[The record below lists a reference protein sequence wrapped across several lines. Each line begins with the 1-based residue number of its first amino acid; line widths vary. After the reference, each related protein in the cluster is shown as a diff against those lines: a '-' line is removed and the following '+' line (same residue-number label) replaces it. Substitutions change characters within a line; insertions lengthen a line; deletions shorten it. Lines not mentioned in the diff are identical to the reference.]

1 MHKQWL
7 MYLSNMRD
15 VALFICLRDTTG
27 TESYD
32 SITTQ
37 YYRGGAVSV

>member
-1 MHKQWL
+1 MFLNIK
-7 MYLSNMRD
+7 
-15 VALFICLRDTTG
+15 ICFFNYSRDTTG

-37 YYRGGAVSV
+37 YYRGGAVSDGHYY